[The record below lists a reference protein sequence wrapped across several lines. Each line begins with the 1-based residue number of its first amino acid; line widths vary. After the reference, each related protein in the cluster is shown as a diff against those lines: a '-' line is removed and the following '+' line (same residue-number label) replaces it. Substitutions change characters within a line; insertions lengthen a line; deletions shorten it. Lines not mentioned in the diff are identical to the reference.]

1 MKLGGKKFLKFY
13 LVVLF
18 LAITIFP
25 KVTLIAIPGSHAGI
39 RLEDLMIAGYLI
51 FFFINGFKNGFGE
64 YKKLSKIVRAL
75 CLCLAA
81 FAISNIVGCISGN
94 VTPYLAIFYLVRV
107 FEYFVLIFAGRD
119 LISIPGGKRLL
130 LNLIKATVVFHG
142 IYAILEYFSLTPDI
156 SALINRPTSGRVFTT
171 FSGPYELAGYLAI
184 CLPLILNEIFVNKKY
199 TNVLFAVL
207 IFTSVILSES
217 RIALVAITVVTIMW
231 VLKAVFGARERGKGL
246 SPLKVLASALVLA
259 VVAIGVVKGLQS
271 SRFAG
276 VDFGDYVNTT
286 ISAWEHSDYDY
297 YRWNKQPYYSPL
309 VFSQTDDRSFAL
321 RITKWTVLIK
331 QAVEVAPLFGLGMS
345 ISGEAMD
352 GGIVKLFCETG
363 MIGLILWI
371 ILMVT
376 VWKQARNNKKISFV
390 VLSMIAVLFINAIFI
405 DIFDASKVMMAFW
418 FIVGY
423 YIYIDSDSTK
433 NTQKK
438 ILILSDNNLNTLGGS
453 QQSITTMTK
462 ELVASGYCVGVFMA
476 DGKDNSCGENEARIF
491 TYRKYKNKIVNFI
504 FMYGSLLDAIR
515 EFEPDIVHAQNTKV
529 IIAAGIM
536 GKTQR
541 IDNVNYIMTDRMFL
555 NEYRPRTKKLLTF
568 LSSGFDLIITTT
580 SKNQL
585 EWAKVVGNEKVMVVT
600 NALDDY
606 WFKYDE
612 EDEKRIKRENGVKGF
627 NIGFSGRYEEYKRWD
642 VVLEICNALKKY
654 PDIQFTVAI
663 TADEAYRDEMKKF
676 VSDLKRLLRKKLKLF
691 IDMPKENMG
700 SFYYMLDIFV
710 LTSRNE
716 SFGRVLIEAMTKNN
730 IVLGTDSGGVPDILE
745 KKFLYDV
752 GDYQGAVNKILAY
765 YENSTLANREKQY
778 FLNLVKR
785 KYTAGNMTKNLIVAY
800 NSVFRAKENL

>member
-438 ILILSDNNLNTLGGS
+438 NP
-453 QQSITTMTK
+453 
-462 ELVASGYCVGVFMA
+462 
-476 DGKDNSCGENEARIF
+476 
-491 TYRKYKNKIVNFI
+491 NFI
-504 FMYGSLLDAIR
+504 R
-515 EFEPDIVHAQNTKV
+515 
-529 IIAAGIM
+529 
-536 GKTQR
+536 
-541 IDNVNYIMTDRMFL
+541 
-555 NEYRPRTKKLLTF
+555 
-568 LSSGFDLIITTT
+568 
-580 SKNQL
+580 
-585 EWAKVVGNEKVMVVT
+585 
-600 NALDDY
+600 
-606 WFKYDE
+606 
-612 EDEKRIKRENGVKGF
+612 
-627 NIGFSGRYEEYKRWD
+627 
-642 VVLEICNALKKY
+642 
-654 PDIQFTVAI
+654 
-663 TADEAYRDEMKKF
+663 
-676 VSDLKRLLRKKLKLF
+676 
-691 IDMPKENMG
+691 
-700 SFYYMLDIFV
+700 
-710 LTSRNE
+710 
-716 SFGRVLIEAMTKNN
+716 
-730 IVLGTDSGGVPDILE
+730 
-745 KKFLYDV
+745 
-752 GDYQGAVNKILAY
+752 
-765 YENSTLANREKQY
+765 
-778 FLNLVKR
+778 
-785 KYTAGNMTKNLIVAY
+785 
-800 NSVFRAKENL
+800 